1 VKKSE
6 FNTIVKAVQGLIDDR
21 GYTNK
26 MTLKDYTDNKKLMYD
41 TERGLWINSYDV
53 EYQNANKKTS
63 ERAVKVRNHEVI
75 AEGIN
80 KQTSVSIHKDERT
93 NRYFLTIQMTIN
105 GNNVLISSKN
115 VEAIM
120 EKDIKFRLNTIF
132 RGLI

>member
-1 VKKSE
+1 MKKAE
-6 FNTIVKAVQGLIDDR
+6 YNTIVKAVQGLIDDT

-26 MTLKDYTDNKKLMYD
+26 CILKDYTDNKKLMYD

-63 ERAVKVRNHEVI
+63 EREVKVRNHQQI

-93 NRYFLTIQMTIN
+93 NKYFLSIQMTIN

-115 VEAIM
+115 VETITEEDM
-120 EKDIKFRLNTIF
+120 KFRLRLIF